1 MPSISKLAIIATIAA
16 CGAATAQTNKQN
28 SDASNQKQPQQP
40 LVERSYPLKSE
51 ADREKTA
58 KAMQQLVV
66 DLLATFN
73 NYKEV
78 HWDLNGPLYLV
89 LHEFYQSQADYYRMK
104 SDVFAERALHVGYT
118 IDGRYTTIARTTTLP
133 PLPAGIIT
141 DNESLKLQIDR
152 VTILQ
157 KEVYDDI
164 DALEKSDP
172 VTANQLQDLAYGI
185 DKNLWQMRVHLSK
198 PGSLGE
204 DLPWAAQQGHNY
216 PGAASGK

>member
-1 MPSISKLAIIATIAA
+1 MPSTSTLAIIATIAV
-16 CGAATAQTNKQN
+16 CAAAPAQTNKQN
-28 SDASNQKQPQQP
+28 SDISNQKQPQSP

-51 ADREKTA
+51 ADRERTA

-89 LHEFYQSQADYYRMK
+89 IHEFYQLQADYYRMK

-133 PLPAGIIT
+133 PLPAGVIT

-185 DKNLWQMRVHLSK
+185 DKNLWQMRIHLTK

-204 DLPWAAQQGHNY
+204 DLPWAPQQGHNY
-216 PGAASGK
+216 TATTPGK

>member
-1 MPSISKLAIIATIAA
+1 MPSISKLAFIATIAV

-28 SDASNQKQPQQP
+28 SDISNQKQPQPP

-51 ADREKTA
+51 ADREKTV

-89 LHEFYQSQADYYRMK
+89 LHEFYQQQADYYRMK

-141 DNESLKLQIDR
+141 DNESLQLQVDR

-185 DKNLWQMRVHLSK
+185 DKNLWQMRIHLTK

-204 DLPWAAQQGHNY
+204 DLPWAPKQAHNY
-216 PGAASGK
+216 TSTTPGK